1 MTQERHGRN
10 IARTIRFQ
18 QVTHTSFRSGC
29 QENAMLFTACAIWM
43 WCRWAKKKHEKK
55 TYTLNVHRHNQATRI
70 GWDERKSQQPCRHD
84 GEGVFASL
92 IPWQILRELRFRKE
106 RTIILL
112 RLTKTDPNKW
122 RMIWYTDI
130 DCWYGFGVHISISIL
145 LIYILYIYILY
156 IYATNV
162 EPIVLMLVLA
172 SSGICLYESNVIE
185 IKCEIHKDITNQAS
199 LISLAWCWDGSGWN
213 KIPLECRP

>member
-1 MTQERHGRN
+1 MHGLRN
-10 IARTIRFQ
+10 LNVMSMMSLGEEKT
-18 QVTHTSFRSGC
+18 
-29 QENAMLFTACAIWM
+29 W
-43 WCRWAKKKHEKK
+43 KK

-106 RTIILL
+106 STITLL
-112 RLTKTDPNKW
+112 RLTKTDQNKW

-130 DCWYGFGVHISISIL
+130 DCRYGFGVHISVSILISIH
-145 LIYILYIYILY
+145 
-156 IYATNV
+156 ATNV

-213 KIPLECRP
+213 KIPPECRP